1 MLTRPG
7 IQWYEKQVYS
17 TRIYYQDTDAGGVV
31 YYGNYLRFLEKS
43 WFEYLMSIGISMP
56 EWEKSDTYVMVK
68 TVFLDLIEK
77 VQHGDIIRVVTSVTE
92 VKNAY
97 FILSHRI
104 LKEGKVT
111 TKAETKMVC
120 VDGKGK
126 LQRMPA
132 LFRERLSDNITR
144 Q

>member
-1 MLTRPG
+1 M
-7 IQWYEKQVYS
+7 YS

-43 WFEYLMSIGISMP
+43 WFAYLMSIGISLP
-56 EWEKSDTYVMVK
+56 EWEKAGVYLMVK
-68 TVFLDLIEK
+68 TALLDLVDKAQLGDVIE
-77 VQHGDIIRVVTSVTE
+77 VVTSVKE
-92 VKNAY
+92 VKKAH

-104 LKEGKVT
+104 TKEGKTT

-126 LQRMPA
+126 LLRMPA
-132 LFRERLSDNITR
+132 PLNEKLSQNALQQETPPSRGR